1 MAILRKG
8 KEDNI
13 TKILKLIAPGTPIR
27 DGLENILRARTGALL
42 LITDKTEVLKEVV
55 DGGFTIN
62 EDYTSSKLYELAK
75 MDGAIVLSGDLKKIL
90 YANAQLIPAHE
101 IATSETGTRHRTAER
116 TAKQT
121 GELVI
126 SISQRRSI
134 ITVFKGNDR
143 YILEDTDSVLSKANQ
158 AIQTLEKY
166 KKVFDNKLSILNEYE
181 FNDIVTLENVIVS
194 IQRAEMVMKIV
205 EEIKRQIYEL
215 GNDGR
220 LVEMQLNELI
230 GGLEKEERLIIK
242 DYIVPGR
249 KKKTPEKVIE
259 SLEELS
265 YEDLSKENVIAKL
278 LGYENFDNYDEV
290 GVYTKGYRVLSK
302 IPRMPSNIVENLV
315 DSFKSFQH
323 ILAADIESLD
333 EVDGIGEVRARTI
346 KQSLKRM
353 QEQFLFDNLI

>member
-1 MAILRKG
+1 MRKG

-13 TKILKLIAPGTPIR
+13 TEILKLIAPGTPIR

-42 LITDKTEVLKEVV
+42 LITDKQEVLKEVV

-62 EDYTSSKLYELAK
+62 EEYSSSKLYELAK
-75 MDGAIVLSGDLKKIL
+75 MDGAIVLSGDLRKIL
-90 YANAQLIPAHE
+90 YANAQLIPSYE
-101 IATSETGTRHRTAER
+101 INTSETGTRHRTAER

-143 YILEDTDSVLSKANQ
+143 YILEDTDAVLNKANQ

-166 KKVFDNKLSILNEYE
+166 KKVFDNKLSLLNEYE
-181 FNDIVTLENVIVS
+181 FNDIVTLKNVIGA

-205 EEIKRQIYEL
+205 EEIQRQISEL
-215 GNDGR
+215 GSDGR
-220 LVEMQLNELI
+220 LVKMQLEELL
-230 GGLEKEERLIIK
+230 GGLEKEEELIIK
-242 DYIVPGR
+242 DYIVPGKGR
-249 KKKTPEKVIE
+249 NKRTVEKAIE
-259 SLEELS
+259 SLENLN
-265 YEDLSKENVIAKL
+265 YEDISKETVIAKL
-278 LGYENFDNYDEV
+278 LGYETFDNYDEV
-290 GVYTKGYRVLSK
+290 AVYTKGYRILNK

-323 ILAADIESLD
+323 ILAADIESLE

-346 KQSLKRM
+346 KQSLRRM
-353 QEQFLFDNLI
+353 QEQFVFDNLI

>member
-1 MAILRKG
+1 MRKG

-13 TKILKLIAPGTPIR
+13 TEILKLIAPGTPIR

-42 LITDKTEVLKEVV
+42 LITDKQEVLKEIV

-62 EDYTSSKLYELAK
+62 EEYSSSKLYELAK
-75 MDGAIVLSGDLKKIL
+75 MDGAIVLSGDLRKIL
-90 YANAQLIPAHE
+90 YANAQLIPSYE
-101 IATSETGTRHRTAER
+101 INTSETGTRHRTAER

-143 YILEDTDSVLSKANQ
+143 YILEDTDAVLNKANQ

-166 KKVFDNKLSILNEYE
+166 KKVFDNKLSLLNEYE
-181 FNDIVTLENVIVS
+181 FNDIVTLKNVIGA

-205 EEIKRQIYEL
+205 EEIQRQISEL
-215 GNDGR
+215 GSDGR
-220 LVEMQLNELI
+220 LVKMQLEELL
-230 GGLEKEERLIIK
+230 GGLEKEEELIIK
-242 DYIVPGR
+242 DYIVPGKGR
-249 KKKTPEKVIE
+249 NKRTVEKAIE
-259 SLEELS
+259 SLENLN
-265 YEDLSKENVIAKL
+265 YEDISKETVIAKL
-278 LGYENFDNYDEV
+278 LGYETFDNYDEV
-290 GVYTKGYRVLSK
+290 AVYTKGYRILNK

-346 KQSLKRM
+346 KQSLRRM
-353 QEQFLFDNLI
+353 QEQFVFDNLI